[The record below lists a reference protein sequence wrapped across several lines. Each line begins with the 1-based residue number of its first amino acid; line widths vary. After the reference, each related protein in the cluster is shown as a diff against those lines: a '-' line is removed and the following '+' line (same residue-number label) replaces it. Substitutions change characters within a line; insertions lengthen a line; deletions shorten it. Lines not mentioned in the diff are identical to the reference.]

1 MATSLTLSFRCST
14 KNLTSIPATGETPA
28 ADAVNVNLQEVTLA
42 PGFPPRSTLSVTL
55 PMASDT
61 FIMGGYYTV
70 TVIDGVAPGGT
81 SVPCPDPASAPASA
95 LPSPAPKAAAHPAK

>member
-1 MATSLTLSFRCST
+1 MATSLTLNFRCST

-28 ADAVNVNLQEVTLA
+28 SDAVNVNLQEVTLA

-55 PMASDT
+55 AMAADT

-81 SVPCPDPASAPASA
+81 SIPCPDPAQAP
-95 LPSPAPKAAAHPAK
+95 PSPAPKAAAHPAK

>member
-1 MATSLTLSFRCST
+1 MPTSLTLSFRCST

-28 ADAVNVNLQEVTLA
+28 SDAVNVNLQEVTLA

-55 PMASDT
+55 AMAADT

-70 TVIDGVAPGGT
+70 TVVDGAAPGG
-81 SVPCPDPASAPASA
+81 ASMEMAAAQAP
-95 LPSPAPKAAAHPAK
+95 PSPAPKAAAHPAR